1 MANIVVTS
9 TANYIKIDFGAYYP
23 TAHPISKAYYNANH
37 IEKVELFA
45 NMVMV
50 RLMANDAKDWELS
63 YDGSAGFQVD
73 TIDGVAP
80 TSNSDLCD
88 KIGALIKA

>member
-1 MANIVVTS
+1 MANLVVTS
-9 TANYIKIDFGAYYP
+9 TANYIKVDFGVYYP
-23 TAHPISKAYYNANH
+23 TYYPVSKAYYNAND

-50 RLMANDAKDWELS
+50 HLIADQNGDWELT

-73 TIDGVAP
+73 TVDGVAP

-88 KIGALIKA
+88 KIGVLIKS

>member
-9 TANYIKIDFGAYYP
+9 TANYIKVNFGVYYP
-23 TAHPISKAYYNANH
+23 TYYPISVAYYNVNN
-37 IEKVELFA
+37 IEKVELFS

-50 RLMANDAKDWELS
+50 HLLSDNISSWEFT
-63 YDGSAGFQVD
+63 YDGAAGFQVD
-73 TIDGVAP
+73 TVDGVAP

>member
-9 TANYIKIDFGAYYP
+9 TANHIKVDFGDYYP
-23 TAHPISKAYYNANH
+23 TYYPVDIAYYNANLV
-37 IEKVELFA
+37 EKVELYS
-45 NMVMV
+45 NMVIV
-50 RLMANDAKDWELS
+50 HLSGGNKDWELS

-73 TIDGVAP
+73 TIDGATP
-80 TSNSDLCD
+80 SSNSDLCD